1 MSMRDKI
8 EHAIQNQPCTVKEL
22 KQKFGGERGA
32 DRKVM
37 EALDELVR
45 EAVVCQ
51 RQGVFFTVR
60 SGRADKALLCKVVKL
75 GKNFAFV
82 MLEDGTSDIFI
93 PGRFTKGAMPGDD
106 VLVEKFEHPRVEGS
120 DEGTILAILTEKNDL
135 VGTVRRV
142 EGRLRFV
149 PDDCPAITMPLA
161 RDCEGGAK
169 DGDKVAVEIL
179 NRGNRQEDHR
189 VGVAMR
195 FGSSDE
201 AKRCAKA
208 LLYAKDIR
216 TRFPDKVRDEAKKFE
231 GAEVSEKDCEGRMDL
246 RTLPIFTIDSA
257 ETKDIDDAISLTRT
271 SDGGFELGVHI
282 ADVSNYVKPGTELD
296 NEAFSR
302 ATSVY
307 YADQV
312 VPMLPKALSNGICS
326 LNENELRL
334 AFSCLMR
341 LDKDGGLTDY
351 RFVKSII
358 RSRVKGVYSEIN
370 ALLAGTADAEIKAKY
385 ADVIDQL
392 PAMKELYGH
401 RARLRKE
408 RGLMEIEHVQR
419 GHTHDLGLAA
429 LEDRGSVHARQDLDL
444 GGELANVGQPAAVDT
459 HLIGQDPL
467 AHRLL
472 GQSVECS
479 VDLVQAALEFLALTG
494 ELLGD
499 LLLQVLGSDLPL
511 LLAGDLQRLGELT
524 GGGLLDGLVGV
535 RLVSRE
541 GRELRGVLARGLREL
556 LLGLAQRAD
565 ERLGRLQTLGH
576 DLLGRRLRTAGHQ
589 LDGLLGGLGLDHH
602 DRHVVADDAAR
613 DDHVEHGALQLLVVG
628 EGDPLAVDQ
637 RHPGAADRTGERQT
651 GQLGGR
657 RRGVDRQ
664 HVVEVVRGQA
674 HHRDHDLHL
683 VAQTVHEGRAQ
694 RPVDQP
700 AGQDRVGGRA
710 PLAAEERA
718 GDAARGVHPLLDV
731 HGEREEVEVLLRLLG
746 GRGGRQQHG
755 VVVEVG
761 DDAAGRLAGE
771 PAGLEPDL
779 AGAEGPVVQHGGRLV
794 DAFLDVLRLSQVELL
809 VSGGP
814 RLRG

>member
-120 DEGTILAILTEKNDL
+120 DEGAILAILTEKNDL

-216 TRFPDKVRDEAKKFE
+216 TRFPDKVREEAKKFE
-231 GAEVSEKDCEGRMDL
+231 GAEISEKDCEGRMDL
-246 RTLPIFTIDSA
+246 RALPIFTIDSA

-341 LDKDGGLTDY
+341 LDKEGNLTDY

-401 RARLRKE
+401 RARLRRE
-408 RGLMEIEHVQR
+408 RGCMDIESGEVKLILDENGRCIDVKKRTSGESESMIEEFMLLANQCAAHFARVKQIPFVYRVHEEPNAEKLERLHALLQACGINDHFAKDVPTPKELSAILEGVRGTPYEQIVNTGMLRCMSKALYEEKPKGHYGLVLKDYAHFTSPIRRYPDLAIHRIMTDLLKGTEKETMILRYTDFAERASKQSSEREVVAMQIERKAEDCYKAEYARRHLGECYEGTISGVTQR
-419 GHTHDLGLAA
+419 GLFI
-429 LEDRGSVHARQDLDL
+429 ELDN
-444 GGELANVGQPAAVDT
+444 GVEGFVPA
-459 HLIGQDPL
+459 
-467 AHRLL
+467 
-472 GQSVECS
+472 SS
-479 VDLVQAALEFLALTG
+479 LTPSG
-494 ELLGD
+494 T
-499 LLLQVLGSDLPL
+499 S
-511 LLAGDLQRLGELT
+511 LT
-524 GGGLLDGLVGV
+524 EGV
-535 RLVSRE
+535 RLTDPAS
-541 GRELRGVLARGLREL
+541 GKTWS
-556 LLGLAQRAD
+556 LGDKMMITIVRAD
-565 ERLGRLQTLGH
+565 VNLGKI
-576 DLLGRRLRTAGHQ
+576 DFE
-589 LDGLLGGLGLDHH
+589 
-602 DRHVVADDAAR
+602 VAPAAK
-613 DDHVEHGALQLLVVG
+613 A
-628 EGDPLAVDQ
+628 
-637 RHPGAADRTGERQT
+637 
-651 GQLGGR
+651 
-657 RRGVDRQ
+657 
-664 HVVEVVRGQA
+664 
-674 HHRDHDLHL
+674 
-683 VAQTVHEGRAQ
+683 
-694 RPVDQP
+694 
-700 AGQDRVGGRA
+700 
-710 PLAAEERA
+710 
-718 GDAARGVHPLLDV
+718 
-731 HGEREEVEVLLRLLG
+731 
-746 GRGGRQQHG
+746 
-755 VVVEVG
+755 
-761 DDAAGRLAGE
+761 
-771 PAGLEPDL
+771 
-779 AGAEGPVVQHGGRLV
+779 
-794 DAFLDVLRLSQVELL
+794 
-809 VSGGP
+809 
-814 RLRG
+814 

>member
-22 KQKFGGERGA
+22 KLKFGGERGA

-120 DEGTILAILTEKNDL
+120 DEGAILAILTEKNDL

-246 RTLPIFTIDSA
+246 RALPIFTIDSA

-341 LDKDGGLTDY
+341 LDKEGNLTDY

-408 RGLMEIEHVQR
+408 RGCMDIESGEVKLILDENGRCIDVKKRTSGESESMIEEFMLLANQCAAHFARVKQVPFVYRVHEEPNAEKLERLHALLQACGINDHFAKDVPTPKELSAILEGVRGTPYEQIINTGMLRCMSKALYEEKPKGHYGLVLKDYAHFTSPIRRYPDLAIHRIMTDMLKGTEKETMILRYTDFVERASKQSSEREVIAMQIERKAEDCYKAEYARRHLGECYEGTISGVTQR
-419 GHTHDLGLAA
+419 GLFI
-429 LEDRGSVHARQDLDL
+429 ELDN
-444 GGELANVGQPAAVDT
+444 GVEGFVPA
-459 HLIGQDPL
+459 
-467 AHRLL
+467 
-472 GQSVECS
+472 SS
-479 VDLVQAALEFLALTG
+479 LTPSG
-494 ELLGD
+494 T
-499 LLLQVLGSDLPL
+499 S
-511 LLAGDLQRLGELT
+511 LT
-524 GGGLLDGLVGV
+524 EGV
-535 RLVSRE
+535 RLTDPAS
-541 GRELRGVLARGLREL
+541 GKTWS
-556 LLGLAQRAD
+556 LGDKMMITIVRAD
-565 ERLGRLQTLGH
+565 VNLGKI
-576 DLLGRRLRTAGHQ
+576 DFE
-589 LDGLLGGLGLDHH
+589 
-602 DRHVVADDAAR
+602 VAPAAK
-613 DDHVEHGALQLLVVG
+613 A
-628 EGDPLAVDQ
+628 
-637 RHPGAADRTGERQT
+637 
-651 GQLGGR
+651 
-657 RRGVDRQ
+657 
-664 HVVEVVRGQA
+664 
-674 HHRDHDLHL
+674 
-683 VAQTVHEGRAQ
+683 
-694 RPVDQP
+694 
-700 AGQDRVGGRA
+700 
-710 PLAAEERA
+710 
-718 GDAARGVHPLLDV
+718 
-731 HGEREEVEVLLRLLG
+731 
-746 GRGGRQQHG
+746 
-755 VVVEVG
+755 
-761 DDAAGRLAGE
+761 
-771 PAGLEPDL
+771 
-779 AGAEGPVVQHGGRLV
+779 
-794 DAFLDVLRLSQVELL
+794 
-809 VSGGP
+809 
-814 RLRG
+814 

>member
-120 DEGTILAILTEKNDL
+120 DEGAILAILTEKNDL

-246 RTLPIFTIDSA
+246 RALPIFTIDSA

-341 LDKDGGLTDY
+341 LDKEGNLTDY

-408 RGLMEIEHVQR
+408 RGCMDIESGEVKLILDENGRCIDVKKRTSGESESMIEEFMLLANQCAAHFARVKQIPFVYRVHEEPNAEKLERLHALLQACGINDHFAKDVPTPKELSSILEGVRGTPYEQIINTGMLRCMSKALYEEKPKGHYGLVLKDYAHFTSPIRRYPDLAIHRIMTDMLKGTEKETMILRYTDFAERASKQSSEREVIAMQIERKAEDCYKAEYARRHLGECYEGTISGVTQR
-419 GHTHDLGLAA
+419 GLFI
-429 LEDRGSVHARQDLDL
+429 ELDN
-444 GGELANVGQPAAVDT
+444 GVEGFVPA
-459 HLIGQDPL
+459 
-467 AHRLL
+467 
-472 GQSVECS
+472 SS
-479 VDLVQAALEFLALTG
+479 LTPSG
-494 ELLGD
+494 T
-499 LLLQVLGSDLPL
+499 S
-511 LLAGDLQRLGELT
+511 LT
-524 GGGLLDGLVGV
+524 EGV
-535 RLVSRE
+535 RLTDPAS
-541 GRELRGVLARGLREL
+541 GKTWS
-556 LLGLAQRAD
+556 LGDKMMITIVRAD
-565 ERLGRLQTLGH
+565 VNLGKI
-576 DLLGRRLRTAGHQ
+576 DFE
-589 LDGLLGGLGLDHH
+589 
-602 DRHVVADDAAR
+602 VAPAAK
-613 DDHVEHGALQLLVVG
+613 A
-628 EGDPLAVDQ
+628 
-637 RHPGAADRTGERQT
+637 
-651 GQLGGR
+651 
-657 RRGVDRQ
+657 
-664 HVVEVVRGQA
+664 
-674 HHRDHDLHL
+674 
-683 VAQTVHEGRAQ
+683 
-694 RPVDQP
+694 
-700 AGQDRVGGRA
+700 
-710 PLAAEERA
+710 
-718 GDAARGVHPLLDV
+718 
-731 HGEREEVEVLLRLLG
+731 
-746 GRGGRQQHG
+746 
-755 VVVEVG
+755 
-761 DDAAGRLAGE
+761 
-771 PAGLEPDL
+771 
-779 AGAEGPVVQHGGRLV
+779 
-794 DAFLDVLRLSQVELL
+794 
-809 VSGGP
+809 
-814 RLRG
+814 

>member
-120 DEGTILAILTEKNDL
+120 DEGAILAILTEKNDL

-246 RTLPIFTIDSA
+246 RALPIFTIDSA

-341 LDKDGGLTDY
+341 LDKEGNLTDY

-408 RGLMEIEHVQR
+408 RGCMDIESGEVKLILDENGRCIDVKKRTSGESESMIEEFMLLANQCAAHFARVKQIPFVYRVHEEPNAEKLERLHALLQACGINDHFAKDVPTPKELSAILEGVRGTPYEQIINTGMLRCMSKALYEEKPKGHYGLVLKDYAHFTSPIRRYPDLAIHRIMTDMLKGTEKETMILRYTDFAERASKQSSEREVIAMQIERKAEDCYKAEYARRHLGECYEGTISGVTQR
-419 GHTHDLGLAA
+419 GLFI
-429 LEDRGSVHARQDLDL
+429 ELDN
-444 GGELANVGQPAAVDT
+444 GVEGFVPA
-459 HLIGQDPL
+459 
-467 AHRLL
+467 
-472 GQSVECS
+472 SS
-479 VDLVQAALEFLALTG
+479 LTPSG
-494 ELLGD
+494 T
-499 LLLQVLGSDLPL
+499 S
-511 LLAGDLQRLGELT
+511 LT
-524 GGGLLDGLVGV
+524 EGV
-535 RLVSRE
+535 RLSDPAS
-541 GRELRGVLARGLREL
+541 GKTWS
-556 LLGLAQRAD
+556 LGDKMMITIVRAD
-565 ERLGRLQTLGH
+565 VNLGKI
-576 DLLGRRLRTAGHQ
+576 DFE
-589 LDGLLGGLGLDHH
+589 
-602 DRHVVADDAAR
+602 VAPAAK
-613 DDHVEHGALQLLVVG
+613 A
-628 EGDPLAVDQ
+628 
-637 RHPGAADRTGERQT
+637 
-651 GQLGGR
+651 
-657 RRGVDRQ
+657 
-664 HVVEVVRGQA
+664 
-674 HHRDHDLHL
+674 
-683 VAQTVHEGRAQ
+683 
-694 RPVDQP
+694 
-700 AGQDRVGGRA
+700 
-710 PLAAEERA
+710 
-718 GDAARGVHPLLDV
+718 
-731 HGEREEVEVLLRLLG
+731 
-746 GRGGRQQHG
+746 
-755 VVVEVG
+755 
-761 DDAAGRLAGE
+761 
-771 PAGLEPDL
+771 
-779 AGAEGPVVQHGGRLV
+779 
-794 DAFLDVLRLSQVELL
+794 
-809 VSGGP
+809 
-814 RLRG
+814 

>member
-120 DEGTILAILTEKNDL
+120 DEGAILAILTEKNDL

-246 RTLPIFTIDSA
+246 RALPIFTIDSA

-341 LDKDGGLTDY
+341 LDKEGGLTDY

-408 RGLMEIEHVQR
+408 RGCMDIESGEVKLILDENGRCIDVKKRTSGESESMIEEFMLLANQCAAHFARVKQIPFVYRVHEEPNAEKLERLHALLQACGINDHFAKDVPTPKELSAILEGVRGTPYEQIINTGMLRCMSKALYEEKPKGHYGLVLKDYAHFTSPIRRYPDLAIHRIMTDMLKGTEKETMILRYTDFAERASKQSSEREVIAMQIERKAEDCYKAEYARRHLGECYEGTISGVTQR
-419 GHTHDLGLAA
+419 GLFI
-429 LEDRGSVHARQDLDL
+429 ELDN
-444 GGELANVGQPAAVDT
+444 GVEGFVPA
-459 HLIGQDPL
+459 
-467 AHRLL
+467 
-472 GQSVECS
+472 SS
-479 VDLVQAALEFLALTG
+479 LTPSG
-494 ELLGD
+494 T
-499 LLLQVLGSDLPL
+499 S
-511 LLAGDLQRLGELT
+511 LT
-524 GGGLLDGLVGV
+524 EGV
-535 RLVSRE
+535 RLTDPTS
-541 GRELRGVLARGLREL
+541 GKTWS
-556 LLGLAQRAD
+556 LGDKMMITIVHAD
-565 ERLGRLQTLGH
+565 VNLGKI
-576 DLLGRRLRTAGHQ
+576 DFE
-589 LDGLLGGLGLDHH
+589 
-602 DRHVVADDAAR
+602 VAPAAK
-613 DDHVEHGALQLLVVG
+613 A
-628 EGDPLAVDQ
+628 
-637 RHPGAADRTGERQT
+637 
-651 GQLGGR
+651 
-657 RRGVDRQ
+657 
-664 HVVEVVRGQA
+664 
-674 HHRDHDLHL
+674 
-683 VAQTVHEGRAQ
+683 
-694 RPVDQP
+694 
-700 AGQDRVGGRA
+700 
-710 PLAAEERA
+710 
-718 GDAARGVHPLLDV
+718 
-731 HGEREEVEVLLRLLG
+731 
-746 GRGGRQQHG
+746 
-755 VVVEVG
+755 
-761 DDAAGRLAGE
+761 
-771 PAGLEPDL
+771 
-779 AGAEGPVVQHGGRLV
+779 
-794 DAFLDVLRLSQVELL
+794 
-809 VSGGP
+809 
-814 RLRG
+814 

>member
-120 DEGTILAILTEKNDL
+120 DEGAILAILTEKNDL

-179 NRGNRQEDHR
+179 NRGSRQEDHR

-246 RTLPIFTIDSA
+246 RALPIFTIDSA
-257 ETKDIDDAISLTRT
+257 ETKDIDDAVSLTRT

-341 LDKDGGLTDY
+341 LDKEGNLTDY

-408 RGLMEIEHVQR
+408 RGCMDIESGEVKLILDENGRCIDVKKRTSGESESMIEEFMLLANQCAAHFARVKQIPFVYRVHEEPNAEKLERLHALLQACGINDHFAKDVPTPKELSAILEGVRGTPYEQIINTGMLRCMSKALYEEKPKGHYGLVLKDYAHFTSPIRRYPDLAIHRIMTDLLKGTEKETMILRYTDFAERASKQSSEREVIAMQIERKAEDCYKAEYARRHLGECYEGTISGVTQR
-419 GHTHDLGLAA
+419 GLFI
-429 LEDRGSVHARQDLDL
+429 ELDN
-444 GGELANVGQPAAVDT
+444 GVEGFVPA
-459 HLIGQDPL
+459 
-467 AHRLL
+467 
-472 GQSVECS
+472 SS
-479 VDLVQAALEFLALTG
+479 LTPSG
-494 ELLGD
+494 T
-499 LLLQVLGSDLPL
+499 S
-511 LLAGDLQRLGELT
+511 LT
-524 GGGLLDGLVGV
+524 EGV
-535 RLVSRE
+535 RLTDPAS
-541 GRELRGVLARGLREL
+541 GKTWS
-556 LLGLAQRAD
+556 LGDRMMITIVRAD
-565 ERLGRLQTLGH
+565 VNLGKI
-576 DLLGRRLRTAGHQ
+576 DFE
-589 LDGLLGGLGLDHH
+589 
-602 DRHVVADDAAR
+602 VAPAAK
-613 DDHVEHGALQLLVVG
+613 A
-628 EGDPLAVDQ
+628 
-637 RHPGAADRTGERQT
+637 
-651 GQLGGR
+651 
-657 RRGVDRQ
+657 
-664 HVVEVVRGQA
+664 
-674 HHRDHDLHL
+674 
-683 VAQTVHEGRAQ
+683 
-694 RPVDQP
+694 
-700 AGQDRVGGRA
+700 
-710 PLAAEERA
+710 
-718 GDAARGVHPLLDV
+718 
-731 HGEREEVEVLLRLLG
+731 
-746 GRGGRQQHG
+746 
-755 VVVEVG
+755 
-761 DDAAGRLAGE
+761 
-771 PAGLEPDL
+771 
-779 AGAEGPVVQHGGRLV
+779 
-794 DAFLDVLRLSQVELL
+794 
-809 VSGGP
+809 
-814 RLRG
+814 

>member
-120 DEGTILAILTEKNDL
+120 DEGAILAILTEKNDL

-246 RTLPIFTIDSA
+246 RALPIFTIDSA

-341 LDKDGGLTDY
+341 LDKEGNLTDY

-408 RGLMEIEHVQR
+408 RGCMDIESGEVK
-419 GHTHDLGLAA
+419 LI
-429 LEDRGSVHARQDLDL
+429 LDEN
-444 GGELANVGQPAAVDT
+444 GRCIDVKKRTSGESESMIEEFMLLANQCAAHFARVKQIPFVYRV
-459 HLIGQDPL
+459 HEEPNAEKLE
-467 AHRLL
+467 RLH
-472 GQSVECS
+472 
-479 VDLVQAALEFLALTG
+479 A
-494 ELLGD
+494 
-499 LLLQVLGSDLPL
+499 LLQACGINDHFAKDVP
-511 LLAGDLQRLGELT
+511 APKELSAILEGVRGTPYEQIINT
-524 GGGLLDGLVGV
+524 GMLRCMSKALYEEKPKGHYGLV
-535 RLVSRE
+535 LKDYAHFTSPI
-541 GRELRGVLARGLREL
+541 
-556 LLGLAQRAD
+556 
-565 ERLGRLQTLGH
+565 
-576 DLLGRRLRTAGHQ
+576 RRY
-589 LDGLLGGLGLDHH
+589 
-602 DRHVVADDAAR
+602 
-613 DDHVEHGALQLLVVG
+613 
-628 EGDPLAVDQ
+628 
-637 RHPGAADRTGERQT
+637 
-651 GQLGGR
+651 
-657 RRGVDRQ
+657 
-664 HVVEVVRGQA
+664 
-674 HHRDHDLHL
+674 
-683 VAQTVHEGRAQ
+683 
-694 RPVDQP
+694 
-700 AGQDRVGGRA
+700 
-710 PLAAEERA
+710 
-718 GDAARGVHPLLDV
+718 
-731 HGEREEVEVLLRLLG
+731 
-746 GRGGRQQHG
+746 
-755 VVVEVG
+755 
-761 DDAAGRLAGE
+761 
-771 PAGLEPDL
+771 PDL
-779 AGAEGPVVQHGGRLV
+779 AIHRIMTDMLKGTEKETMILRYTDFAERASKQSSEREVIAMQIERKAEDCYKAEYARRHLGECYEGRISGVTQRGL
-794 DAFLDVLRLSQVELL
+794 FIELDNGVEGFVPASSLTPSGTMLTEGIRLSDP
-809 VSGGP
+809 VSGKNWSLGDTMMITIVRADVNLGKIDFEVAP
-814 RLRG
+814 ASAK

>member
-120 DEGTILAILTEKNDL
+120 DEGAILAILTEKNDL

-231 GAEVSEKDCEGRMDL
+231 GAEVSEKDCESRMDL
-246 RTLPIFTIDSA
+246 RALPIFTIDSA

-341 LDKDGGLTDY
+341 LDKEGNLTDY

-408 RGLMEIEHVQR
+408 RGCMDIESGEVKLILDENGRCIDVKKRTSGESESMIEEFMLLANQCAAHFARVKQIPFVYRVHEEPNAEKLERLHALLQACGINDHFAKDVPTPKELSAILEGVRGTPYEQIINTGMLRCMSKALYEEKPKGHYGLVLKDYAHFTSPIRRYPDLAIHRIMTDMLKGTEKETMILRYTDFAERASKQSSEREVIAMQIERKAEDCYKAEYARRHLGECYEGTISGVTQR
-419 GHTHDLGLAA
+419 GLFI
-429 LEDRGSVHARQDLDL
+429 ELDN
-444 GGELANVGQPAAVDT
+444 GVEGFVPA
-459 HLIGQDPL
+459 
-467 AHRLL
+467 
-472 GQSVECS
+472 SS
-479 VDLVQAALEFLALTG
+479 LTPSG
-494 ELLGD
+494 T
-499 LLLQVLGSDLPL
+499 S
-511 LLAGDLQRLGELT
+511 LT
-524 GGGLLDGLVGV
+524 EGV
-535 RLVSRE
+535 RLTDPAS
-541 GRELRGVLARGLREL
+541 GKTWS
-556 LLGLAQRAD
+556 LGDKMMITIVRAD
-565 ERLGRLQTLGH
+565 VNLGKI
-576 DLLGRRLRTAGHQ
+576 DFE
-589 LDGLLGGLGLDHH
+589 
-602 DRHVVADDAAR
+602 VAPAAK
-613 DDHVEHGALQLLVVG
+613 A
-628 EGDPLAVDQ
+628 
-637 RHPGAADRTGERQT
+637 
-651 GQLGGR
+651 
-657 RRGVDRQ
+657 
-664 HVVEVVRGQA
+664 
-674 HHRDHDLHL
+674 
-683 VAQTVHEGRAQ
+683 
-694 RPVDQP
+694 
-700 AGQDRVGGRA
+700 
-710 PLAAEERA
+710 
-718 GDAARGVHPLLDV
+718 
-731 HGEREEVEVLLRLLG
+731 
-746 GRGGRQQHG
+746 
-755 VVVEVG
+755 
-761 DDAAGRLAGE
+761 
-771 PAGLEPDL
+771 
-779 AGAEGPVVQHGGRLV
+779 
-794 DAFLDVLRLSQVELL
+794 
-809 VSGGP
+809 
-814 RLRG
+814 

>member
-1 MSMRDKI
+1 MRDKI

-120 DEGTILAILTEKNDL
+120 DEGAILAILTEKNDL

-231 GAEVSEKDCEGRMDL
+231 DAEVSEKDCEGRMDL
-246 RTLPIFTIDSA
+246 RALPIFTIDSA
-257 ETKDIDDAISLTRT
+257 ETKDIDDAVSLTRT

-341 LDKDGGLTDY
+341 LDKEGNLTDY

-408 RGLMEIEHVQR
+408 RGCMDIESGEVKLILDENGRCIDVKKRTSGESESMIEEFMLLANQCAAHFARVKQIPFVYRVHEEPNAEKLERLHALLQACGINDHFAKDVPTPKELSAILEGVRGTPYEQIINIGMLRCMSKALYEEKPKGHYGLVLKDYAHFTSPIRRYPDLAIHRIMTDMLKGTEKETMILRYTDFAERASKQSSEREVIAMQIERKAEDCYKAEYARRHLGECYEGTISGVTQR
-419 GHTHDLGLAA
+419 GLFI
-429 LEDRGSVHARQDLDL
+429 ELDN
-444 GGELANVGQPAAVDT
+444 GVEGFVPA
-459 HLIGQDPL
+459 
-467 AHRLL
+467 
-472 GQSVECS
+472 SS
-479 VDLVQAALEFLALTG
+479 LTPSG
-494 ELLGD
+494 T
-499 LLLQVLGSDLPL
+499 S
-511 LLAGDLQRLGELT
+511 LT
-524 GGGLLDGLVGV
+524 EGV
-535 RLVSRE
+535 RLTDPAS
-541 GRELRGVLARGLREL
+541 GKTWS
-556 LLGLAQRAD
+556 LGDKMMITIVRAD
-565 ERLGRLQTLGH
+565 VNLGKI
-576 DLLGRRLRTAGHQ
+576 DFE
-589 LDGLLGGLGLDHH
+589 
-602 DRHVVADDAAR
+602 VAPAAK
-613 DDHVEHGALQLLVVG
+613 A
-628 EGDPLAVDQ
+628 
-637 RHPGAADRTGERQT
+637 
-651 GQLGGR
+651 
-657 RRGVDRQ
+657 
-664 HVVEVVRGQA
+664 
-674 HHRDHDLHL
+674 
-683 VAQTVHEGRAQ
+683 
-694 RPVDQP
+694 
-700 AGQDRVGGRA
+700 
-710 PLAAEERA
+710 
-718 GDAARGVHPLLDV
+718 
-731 HGEREEVEVLLRLLG
+731 
-746 GRGGRQQHG
+746 
-755 VVVEVG
+755 
-761 DDAAGRLAGE
+761 
-771 PAGLEPDL
+771 
-779 AGAEGPVVQHGGRLV
+779 
-794 DAFLDVLRLSQVELL
+794 
-809 VSGGP
+809 
-814 RLRG
+814 

>member
-1 MSMRDKI
+1 MRDKI

-120 DEGTILAILTEKNDL
+120 DEGAILAILTEKNDL

-246 RTLPIFTIDSA
+246 RALSIFTIDSA

-341 LDKDGGLTDY
+341 LDKEGNLTDY

-408 RGLMEIEHVQR
+408 RGCMDIESGEVKLILDENGRCIDVKKRTSGESESMIEEFMLLANQCAAHFARVKQIPFVYRVHEEPNAEKLERLHALLQACGINDHFAKDVPTPKELSAILEGVRGTPYEQIINTGMLRCMSKALYEEKPKGHYGLVLKDYAHFTSPIRRYPDLAIHRIMTDMLKGTEKETMILRYTDFAERASKQSSEREVIAMQIERKAEDCYKAEYARRHLGECYEGTISGVTQR
-419 GHTHDLGLAA
+419 GLFI
-429 LEDRGSVHARQDLDL
+429 ELDN
-444 GGELANVGQPAAVDT
+444 GVEGFVPA
-459 HLIGQDPL
+459 
-467 AHRLL
+467 
-472 GQSVECS
+472 SS
-479 VDLVQAALEFLALTG
+479 LTPSG
-494 ELLGD
+494 T
-499 LLLQVLGSDLPL
+499 S
-511 LLAGDLQRLGELT
+511 LT
-524 GGGLLDGLVGV
+524 EGV
-535 RLVSRE
+535 RLTDPAS
-541 GRELRGVLARGLREL
+541 GKTWS
-556 LLGLAQRAD
+556 LGDKMMITIVRAD
-565 ERLGRLQTLGH
+565 VNLGKI
-576 DLLGRRLRTAGHQ
+576 DFE
-589 LDGLLGGLGLDHH
+589 
-602 DRHVVADDAAR
+602 VAPAAK
-613 DDHVEHGALQLLVVG
+613 A
-628 EGDPLAVDQ
+628 
-637 RHPGAADRTGERQT
+637 
-651 GQLGGR
+651 
-657 RRGVDRQ
+657 
-664 HVVEVVRGQA
+664 
-674 HHRDHDLHL
+674 
-683 VAQTVHEGRAQ
+683 
-694 RPVDQP
+694 
-700 AGQDRVGGRA
+700 
-710 PLAAEERA
+710 
-718 GDAARGVHPLLDV
+718 
-731 HGEREEVEVLLRLLG
+731 
-746 GRGGRQQHG
+746 
-755 VVVEVG
+755 
-761 DDAAGRLAGE
+761 
-771 PAGLEPDL
+771 
-779 AGAEGPVVQHGGRLV
+779 
-794 DAFLDVLRLSQVELL
+794 
-809 VSGGP
+809 
-814 RLRG
+814 

>member
-120 DEGTILAILTEKNDL
+120 DEGAILAILTEKNDL

-231 GAEVSEKDCEGRMDL
+231 GAEVSEKDYEGRMDL
-246 RTLPIFTIDSA
+246 RALPIFTIDSA

-282 ADVSNYVKPGTELD
+282 ADVSNYVKPGSELD

-341 LDKDGGLTDY
+341 LDKEGNLTDY

-408 RGLMEIEHVQR
+408 RGCMDIESGEVKLILDENGRCIDVKKRTSGESESMIEEFMLLANQCAAHFARVKQIPFVYRVHEEPNAEKLERLHALLQACGINDHFAKDVPTPKELSAILEGVRGTPYEQIINTGMLRCMSKALYEEKPKGHYGLVLKDYAHFTSPIRRYPDLAIHRIMTDLLKGTEKETMILRYTDFAERASKQSSEREVIAMQIERKAEDCYKAEYARRHLGECYEGTISGVTQR
-419 GHTHDLGLAA
+419 GLFI
-429 LEDRGSVHARQDLDL
+429 ELDN
-444 GGELANVGQPAAVDT
+444 GVEGFVPA
-459 HLIGQDPL
+459 
-467 AHRLL
+467 
-472 GQSVECS
+472 SS
-479 VDLVQAALEFLALTG
+479 LTPSG
-494 ELLGD
+494 T
-499 LLLQVLGSDLPL
+499 S
-511 LLAGDLQRLGELT
+511 LT
-524 GGGLLDGLVGV
+524 EGV
-535 RLVSRE
+535 RLTDPAS
-541 GRELRGVLARGLREL
+541 GKTWS
-556 LLGLAQRAD
+556 LGDKMMITIVRAD
-565 ERLGRLQTLGH
+565 VNLGKI
-576 DLLGRRLRTAGHQ
+576 DFE
-589 LDGLLGGLGLDHH
+589 
-602 DRHVVADDAAR
+602 VAPAAK
-613 DDHVEHGALQLLVVG
+613 A
-628 EGDPLAVDQ
+628 
-637 RHPGAADRTGERQT
+637 
-651 GQLGGR
+651 
-657 RRGVDRQ
+657 
-664 HVVEVVRGQA
+664 
-674 HHRDHDLHL
+674 
-683 VAQTVHEGRAQ
+683 
-694 RPVDQP
+694 
-700 AGQDRVGGRA
+700 
-710 PLAAEERA
+710 
-718 GDAARGVHPLLDV
+718 
-731 HGEREEVEVLLRLLG
+731 
-746 GRGGRQQHG
+746 
-755 VVVEVG
+755 
-761 DDAAGRLAGE
+761 
-771 PAGLEPDL
+771 
-779 AGAEGPVVQHGGRLV
+779 
-794 DAFLDVLRLSQVELL
+794 
-809 VSGGP
+809 
-814 RLRG
+814 

>member
-120 DEGTILAILTEKNDL
+120 DEGAILAILTEKNDL

-246 RTLPIFTIDSA
+246 RALPIFTIDSA

-408 RGLMEIEHVQR
+408 RGCMDIESGEVKLILDENGRCIDVKKRTSGESESMIEEFMLLANQCAAHFARVKQIPFVYRVHEEPNAEKLERLHALLQACGINDHFAKDVPAPKELSAILEGVRGTPYEQIINTGMLRCMSKALYEEKPKGHYGLVLKDYAHFTSPIRRYPDLAIHRIMTDLLKGTEKETMILRYTDFAERASKQSSEREVIAMQIERKAEDCYKAEYARRHLGECYEGTISGVTQR
-419 GHTHDLGLAA
+419 GLFI
-429 LEDRGSVHARQDLDL
+429 ELDN
-444 GGELANVGQPAAVDT
+444 GVEGFVPA
-459 HLIGQDPL
+459 
-467 AHRLL
+467 
-472 GQSVECS
+472 SS
-479 VDLVQAALEFLALTG
+479 LTPSG
-494 ELLGD
+494 T
-499 LLLQVLGSDLPL
+499 S
-511 LLAGDLQRLGELT
+511 LT
-524 GGGLLDGLVGV
+524 EGV
-535 RLVSRE
+535 RLTDPAS
-541 GRELRGVLARGLREL
+541 GKTWS
-556 LLGLAQRAD
+556 LGDKMMITIVRAD
-565 ERLGRLQTLGH
+565 VNLGKI
-576 DLLGRRLRTAGHQ
+576 DFE
-589 LDGLLGGLGLDHH
+589 
-602 DRHVVADDAAR
+602 VAPAAK
-613 DDHVEHGALQLLVVG
+613 A
-628 EGDPLAVDQ
+628 
-637 RHPGAADRTGERQT
+637 
-651 GQLGGR
+651 
-657 RRGVDRQ
+657 
-664 HVVEVVRGQA
+664 
-674 HHRDHDLHL
+674 
-683 VAQTVHEGRAQ
+683 
-694 RPVDQP
+694 
-700 AGQDRVGGRA
+700 
-710 PLAAEERA
+710 
-718 GDAARGVHPLLDV
+718 
-731 HGEREEVEVLLRLLG
+731 
-746 GRGGRQQHG
+746 
-755 VVVEVG
+755 
-761 DDAAGRLAGE
+761 
-771 PAGLEPDL
+771 
-779 AGAEGPVVQHGGRLV
+779 
-794 DAFLDVLRLSQVELL
+794 
-809 VSGGP
+809 
-814 RLRG
+814 

>member
-1 MSMRDKI
+1 M
-8 EHAIQNQPCTVKEL
+8 
-22 KQKFGGERGA
+22 
-32 DRKVM
+32 
-37 EALDELVR
+37 
-45 EAVVCQ
+45 
-51 RQGVFFTVR
+51 R

-93 PGRFTKGAMPGDD
+93 PGRFTRGAMPGDK

-120 DEGTILAILTEKNDL
+120 DEGAILAILTEKNDL

-246 RTLPIFTIDSA
+246 RALPIFTIDSA

-341 LDKDGGLTDY
+341 LDKEGNLTDY

-408 RGLMEIEHVQR
+408 RGCMDIESGEVKLILDENGRCIDVKKRTSGESESMIEEFMLLANQCAAHFARVKQIPFVYRVHEEPNAEKLERLHALLQACGINDHFAKDVPAPKELSAILEGVRGTPYEQIINTGMLRCMSKALYEEKPKGHYGLVLKDYAHFTSPIRRYPDLAIHRIMTDMLKGTEKETMILRYTDFAERASKQSSEREVIAMQIERKAEDCYKAEYARRHLGECYEGTISGVTQR
-419 GHTHDLGLAA
+419 GLFI
-429 LEDRGSVHARQDLDL
+429 ELDN
-444 GGELANVGQPAAVDT
+444 GVEGFVPA
-459 HLIGQDPL
+459 
-467 AHRLL
+467 
-472 GQSVECS
+472 SS
-479 VDLVQAALEFLALTG
+479 LTPSG
-494 ELLGD
+494 T
-499 LLLQVLGSDLPL
+499 S
-511 LLAGDLQRLGELT
+511 LT
-524 GGGLLDGLVGV
+524 EGV
-535 RLVSRE
+535 RLTDPAS
-541 GRELRGVLARGLREL
+541 GKTWS
-556 LLGLAQRAD
+556 LGDKMMITIVRAD
-565 ERLGRLQTLGH
+565 VNLGKI
-576 DLLGRRLRTAGHQ
+576 DFE
-589 LDGLLGGLGLDHH
+589 
-602 DRHVVADDAAR
+602 VAPAAK
-613 DDHVEHGALQLLVVG
+613 A
-628 EGDPLAVDQ
+628 
-637 RHPGAADRTGERQT
+637 
-651 GQLGGR
+651 
-657 RRGVDRQ
+657 
-664 HVVEVVRGQA
+664 
-674 HHRDHDLHL
+674 
-683 VAQTVHEGRAQ
+683 
-694 RPVDQP
+694 
-700 AGQDRVGGRA
+700 
-710 PLAAEERA
+710 
-718 GDAARGVHPLLDV
+718 
-731 HGEREEVEVLLRLLG
+731 
-746 GRGGRQQHG
+746 
-755 VVVEVG
+755 
-761 DDAAGRLAGE
+761 
-771 PAGLEPDL
+771 
-779 AGAEGPVVQHGGRLV
+779 
-794 DAFLDVLRLSQVELL
+794 
-809 VSGGP
+809 
-814 RLRG
+814 

>member
-1 MSMRDKI
+1 MRDKI

-120 DEGTILAILTEKNDL
+120 DEGAILAILTEKNDL

-246 RTLPIFTIDSA
+246 RAVPIFTIDSA

-341 LDKDGGLTDY
+341 LDKEGNLTDY

-408 RGLMEIEHVQR
+408 RGCMDIESGEVKLILDENGRCIDVKKRTSGESESMIEEFMLLANQCAAHFARVKQIPFVYRVHEEPNAEKLERLHALLQACGINDHFAKDVPTPKELSAILEGVRGTPYEQIINTGMLRCMSKALYEEKPKGHYGLVLKDYAHFTSPIRRYPDLAIHRIMTDMLKGTEKETMILRYTDFAERASKQSSEREVIAMQIERKAEDCYKAEYARRHLGECYEGTISGVTQR
-419 GHTHDLGLAA
+419 GLFI
-429 LEDRGSVHARQDLDL
+429 ELDN
-444 GGELANVGQPAAVDT
+444 GVEGFVPA
-459 HLIGQDPL
+459 
-467 AHRLL
+467 
-472 GQSVECS
+472 SS
-479 VDLVQAALEFLALTG
+479 LTPSG
-494 ELLGD
+494 T
-499 LLLQVLGSDLPL
+499 S
-511 LLAGDLQRLGELT
+511 LT
-524 GGGLLDGLVGV
+524 EGV
-535 RLVSRE
+535 RLTDPAS
-541 GRELRGVLARGLREL
+541 GKTWS
-556 LLGLAQRAD
+556 LGDKMMITIVRAD
-565 ERLGRLQTLGH
+565 VNLGKI
-576 DLLGRRLRTAGHQ
+576 DFE
-589 LDGLLGGLGLDHH
+589 
-602 DRHVVADDAAR
+602 VAPAAK
-613 DDHVEHGALQLLVVG
+613 A
-628 EGDPLAVDQ
+628 
-637 RHPGAADRTGERQT
+637 
-651 GQLGGR
+651 
-657 RRGVDRQ
+657 
-664 HVVEVVRGQA
+664 
-674 HHRDHDLHL
+674 
-683 VAQTVHEGRAQ
+683 
-694 RPVDQP
+694 
-700 AGQDRVGGRA
+700 
-710 PLAAEERA
+710 
-718 GDAARGVHPLLDV
+718 
-731 HGEREEVEVLLRLLG
+731 
-746 GRGGRQQHG
+746 
-755 VVVEVG
+755 
-761 DDAAGRLAGE
+761 
-771 PAGLEPDL
+771 
-779 AGAEGPVVQHGGRLV
+779 
-794 DAFLDVLRLSQVELL
+794 
-809 VSGGP
+809 
-814 RLRG
+814 

>member
-341 LDKDGGLTDY
+341 LDKEGNLTDY

-408 RGLMEIEHVQR
+408 RGCMDIESGEVKLILDENGRCIDVKKRTSGESESMIEEFMLLANQCAAHFARVKQIPFVYRVHEEPNAEKLERLHALLQACGINDHFAKDVPTPKELSAILEGVRGTPYEQIINTGMLRCMSKALYEEKPKGHYGLVLKDYAHFTSPIRRYPDLAIHRIMTDMLKGTEKETMILRYTDFAERASKQSSEREVIAMQIERKAEDCYKAEYARRHLGECYEGRISGVTQR
-419 GHTHDLGLAA
+419 GLFI
-429 LEDRGSVHARQDLDL
+429 ELDN
-444 GGELANVGQPAAVDT
+444 GVEGFVPA
-459 HLIGQDPL
+459 
-467 AHRLL
+467 
-472 GQSVECS
+472 SS
-479 VDLVQAALEFLALTG
+479 LTPSG
-494 ELLGD
+494 T
-499 LLLQVLGSDLPL
+499 S
-511 LLAGDLQRLGELT
+511 LT
-524 GGGLLDGLVGV
+524 EGV
-535 RLVSRE
+535 RLTDPAS
-541 GRELRGVLARGLREL
+541 GKTWS
-556 LLGLAQRAD
+556 LGDKMMITIVRAD
-565 ERLGRLQTLGH
+565 VNLGKI
-576 DLLGRRLRTAGHQ
+576 DFE
-589 LDGLLGGLGLDHH
+589 
-602 DRHVVADDAAR
+602 VAPAAK
-613 DDHVEHGALQLLVVG
+613 A
-628 EGDPLAVDQ
+628 
-637 RHPGAADRTGERQT
+637 
-651 GQLGGR
+651 
-657 RRGVDRQ
+657 
-664 HVVEVVRGQA
+664 
-674 HHRDHDLHL
+674 
-683 VAQTVHEGRAQ
+683 
-694 RPVDQP
+694 
-700 AGQDRVGGRA
+700 
-710 PLAAEERA
+710 
-718 GDAARGVHPLLDV
+718 
-731 HGEREEVEVLLRLLG
+731 
-746 GRGGRQQHG
+746 
-755 VVVEVG
+755 
-761 DDAAGRLAGE
+761 
-771 PAGLEPDL
+771 
-779 AGAEGPVVQHGGRLV
+779 
-794 DAFLDVLRLSQVELL
+794 
-809 VSGGP
+809 
-814 RLRG
+814 

>member
-22 KQKFGGERGA
+22 KLKFGGERGA

-37 EALDELVR
+37 EALDELVH
-45 EAVVCQ
+45 EAVICQ

-120 DEGTILAILTEKNDL
+120 DEGAILAILTEKNDL

-231 GAEVSEKDCEGRMDL
+231 GAEVSEKDCQGRMDL
-246 RTLPIFTIDSA
+246 RALPIFTIDSA

-341 LDKDGGLTDY
+341 LDKEGNLTDY

-408 RGLMEIEHVQR
+408 RGCMDIESGEVKLILDENGRCIDVKKRTSGESESMIEEFMLLANQCAAHFARVKQIPFVYRVHEEPNAEKLERLHALLQACGINDHFAKDVPTPKELSAILEGVRGTPYEQIINTGMLRCMSKALYEEKPKGHYGLVLKDYAHFTSPIRRYPDLAIHRIMTDMLKGTEKETMILRYTDFAERASKQSSEREVIAMQIERKAEDCYKAEYARRHLGECYEGTISGVTQR
-419 GHTHDLGLAA
+419 GLFI
-429 LEDRGSVHARQDLDL
+429 ELDN
-444 GGELANVGQPAAVDT
+444 GVEGFVPA
-459 HLIGQDPL
+459 
-467 AHRLL
+467 
-472 GQSVECS
+472 SS
-479 VDLVQAALEFLALTG
+479 LTPSG
-494 ELLGD
+494 T
-499 LLLQVLGSDLPL
+499 S
-511 LLAGDLQRLGELT
+511 LT
-524 GGGLLDGLVGV
+524 EGV
-535 RLVSRE
+535 RLTDPAS
-541 GRELRGVLARGLREL
+541 GKTWS
-556 LLGLAQRAD
+556 LGDKMMITIVRAD
-565 ERLGRLQTLGH
+565 VNLGKI
-576 DLLGRRLRTAGHQ
+576 DFE
-589 LDGLLGGLGLDHH
+589 
-602 DRHVVADDAAR
+602 VAPAAK
-613 DDHVEHGALQLLVVG
+613 A
-628 EGDPLAVDQ
+628 
-637 RHPGAADRTGERQT
+637 
-651 GQLGGR
+651 
-657 RRGVDRQ
+657 
-664 HVVEVVRGQA
+664 
-674 HHRDHDLHL
+674 
-683 VAQTVHEGRAQ
+683 
-694 RPVDQP
+694 
-700 AGQDRVGGRA
+700 
-710 PLAAEERA
+710 
-718 GDAARGVHPLLDV
+718 
-731 HGEREEVEVLLRLLG
+731 
-746 GRGGRQQHG
+746 
-755 VVVEVG
+755 
-761 DDAAGRLAGE
+761 
-771 PAGLEPDL
+771 
-779 AGAEGPVVQHGGRLV
+779 
-794 DAFLDVLRLSQVELL
+794 
-809 VSGGP
+809 
-814 RLRG
+814 

>member
-1 MSMRDKI
+1 MRDKI

-120 DEGTILAILTEKNDL
+120 DEGAILAILTEKNDL

-195 FGSSDE
+195 FGSSDV

-246 RTLPIFTIDSA
+246 RALPIFTIDSA

-341 LDKDGGLTDY
+341 LDKEGNLTDY

-408 RGLMEIEHVQR
+408 RGCMDIESGEVKLILDENGRCIDVKKRTSGESESMIEEFMLLANQCAAHFARVKQIPFVYRVHEEPNAEKLERLHALLQACGINDHFAKDVPTPKELSAILEGVRGTPYEQIINTGMLRCMSKALYEEKPKGHYGLVLKDYAHFTSPIRRYPDLAIHRIMTDMLKGTEKETMILRYTDFAERASKQSSEREVIAMQIERKAEDCYKAEYARRHLGECYEGTISGVTQR
-419 GHTHDLGLAA
+419 GLFI
-429 LEDRGSVHARQDLDL
+429 ELDN
-444 GGELANVGQPAAVDT
+444 GVEGFVPA
-459 HLIGQDPL
+459 
-467 AHRLL
+467 
-472 GQSVECS
+472 SS
-479 VDLVQAALEFLALTG
+479 LTPSG
-494 ELLGD
+494 T
-499 LLLQVLGSDLPL
+499 S
-511 LLAGDLQRLGELT
+511 LT
-524 GGGLLDGLVGV
+524 EGV
-535 RLVSRE
+535 RLTDPAS
-541 GRELRGVLARGLREL
+541 GKTWS
-556 LLGLAQRAD
+556 LGDKMMITIVRAD
-565 ERLGRLQTLGH
+565 VNLGKI
-576 DLLGRRLRTAGHQ
+576 DFE
-589 LDGLLGGLGLDHH
+589 
-602 DRHVVADDAAR
+602 VAPAAK
-613 DDHVEHGALQLLVVG
+613 A
-628 EGDPLAVDQ
+628 
-637 RHPGAADRTGERQT
+637 
-651 GQLGGR
+651 
-657 RRGVDRQ
+657 
-664 HVVEVVRGQA
+664 
-674 HHRDHDLHL
+674 
-683 VAQTVHEGRAQ
+683 
-694 RPVDQP
+694 
-700 AGQDRVGGRA
+700 
-710 PLAAEERA
+710 
-718 GDAARGVHPLLDV
+718 
-731 HGEREEVEVLLRLLG
+731 
-746 GRGGRQQHG
+746 
-755 VVVEVG
+755 
-761 DDAAGRLAGE
+761 
-771 PAGLEPDL
+771 
-779 AGAEGPVVQHGGRLV
+779 
-794 DAFLDVLRLSQVELL
+794 
-809 VSGGP
+809 
-814 RLRG
+814 

>member
-1 MSMRDKI
+1 MAMRDKI
-8 EHAIQNQPCTVKEL
+8 EHAIQNQPCTVKDL
-22 KQKFGGERGA
+22 KSKFGGDRSA

-37 EALDELVR
+37 EAVDQLVHD
-45 EAVVCQ
+45 AVICQ

-93 PGRFTKGAMPGDD
+93 PGRFTKGAMPGDE
-106 VLVEKFEHPRVEGS
+106 VLVEKFEHPRMEGS
-120 DEGTILAILTEKNDL
+120 DEGTILAVLTEKNDL

-216 TRFPDKVRDEAKKFE
+216 TRFPDKVREEAKKFE
-231 GAEVSEKDCEGRMDL
+231 GAEISEKDCEGRMDL
-246 RTLPIFTIDSA
+246 RALPIFTIDSA

-341 LDKDGGLTDY
+341 LDKEGNLTDY

-408 RGLMEIEHVQR
+408 RGCMDIESGEVKLILDENGRCIDVKKRTSGESESMIEEFMLLANQCAAHFARVKQIPFVYRVHEEPNAEKLERLHALLQACGINDHFAKDVPTPKELSAILEGVRGTPYEQIINTGMLRCMSKALYEEKPKGHYGLVLKDYAHFTSPIRRYPDLAIHRIMTDMLKGTEKETMILRYTDFAERASKQSSEREVIAMQIERKAEDCYKAEYARRHLGECYEGTISGVTQR
-419 GHTHDLGLAA
+419 GLFI
-429 LEDRGSVHARQDLDL
+429 ELDN
-444 GGELANVGQPAAVDT
+444 GVEGFVPA
-459 HLIGQDPL
+459 
-467 AHRLL
+467 
-472 GQSVECS
+472 SS
-479 VDLVQAALEFLALTG
+479 LTPSG
-494 ELLGD
+494 T
-499 LLLQVLGSDLPL
+499 S
-511 LLAGDLQRLGELT
+511 LT
-524 GGGLLDGLVGV
+524 EGV
-535 RLVSRE
+535 RLTDPAS
-541 GRELRGVLARGLREL
+541 GKTWS
-556 LLGLAQRAD
+556 LGDKMMITIVRAD
-565 ERLGRLQTLGH
+565 VNLGKI
-576 DLLGRRLRTAGHQ
+576 DFE
-589 LDGLLGGLGLDHH
+589 
-602 DRHVVADDAAR
+602 VAPAAK
-613 DDHVEHGALQLLVVG
+613 A
-628 EGDPLAVDQ
+628 
-637 RHPGAADRTGERQT
+637 
-651 GQLGGR
+651 
-657 RRGVDRQ
+657 
-664 HVVEVVRGQA
+664 
-674 HHRDHDLHL
+674 
-683 VAQTVHEGRAQ
+683 
-694 RPVDQP
+694 
-700 AGQDRVGGRA
+700 
-710 PLAAEERA
+710 
-718 GDAARGVHPLLDV
+718 
-731 HGEREEVEVLLRLLG
+731 
-746 GRGGRQQHG
+746 
-755 VVVEVG
+755 
-761 DDAAGRLAGE
+761 
-771 PAGLEPDL
+771 
-779 AGAEGPVVQHGGRLV
+779 
-794 DAFLDVLRLSQVELL
+794 
-809 VSGGP
+809 
-814 RLRG
+814 

>member
-1 MSMRDKI
+1 MRDKI

-120 DEGTILAILTEKNDL
+120 DEGAILAILTEKNDL

-246 RTLPIFTIDSA
+246 RALPIFTIDSA

-341 LDKDGGLTDY
+341 LDKEGNLTDY

-408 RGLMEIEHVQR
+408 RGCMDIESGEVKLILDENGRCIDVKKRTSGESESMIEEFMLLANQCAAHFARVKQIPFVYRVHEEPNAEKLERLHTLLQACGINDHFAKDVPTPKELSAILEGVRGTPYEQIINTGMLRCMSKALYEEKPKGHYGLVLKDYAHFTSPIRRYPDLAIHRIMTDMLKGTEKETMILRYTDFAERASKQSSEREVIAMQIERKAEDCYKAEYARRHLGECYEGTISGVTQR
-419 GHTHDLGLAA
+419 GLFI
-429 LEDRGSVHARQDLDL
+429 ELDN
-444 GGELANVGQPAAVDT
+444 GVEGFVPA
-459 HLIGQDPL
+459 
-467 AHRLL
+467 
-472 GQSVECS
+472 SS
-479 VDLVQAALEFLALTG
+479 LTPSG
-494 ELLGD
+494 T
-499 LLLQVLGSDLPL
+499 S
-511 LLAGDLQRLGELT
+511 LT
-524 GGGLLDGLVGV
+524 EGV
-535 RLVSRE
+535 RLTDPAS
-541 GRELRGVLARGLREL
+541 GKTWS
-556 LLGLAQRAD
+556 LGDKMMITIVRAD
-565 ERLGRLQTLGH
+565 VNLGKI
-576 DLLGRRLRTAGHQ
+576 DFE
-589 LDGLLGGLGLDHH
+589 
-602 DRHVVADDAAR
+602 VAPAAKN
-613 DDHVEHGALQLLVVG
+613 
-628 EGDPLAVDQ
+628 
-637 RHPGAADRTGERQT
+637 
-651 GQLGGR
+651 
-657 RRGVDRQ
+657 
-664 HVVEVVRGQA
+664 
-674 HHRDHDLHL
+674 
-683 VAQTVHEGRAQ
+683 
-694 RPVDQP
+694 
-700 AGQDRVGGRA
+700 
-710 PLAAEERA
+710 
-718 GDAARGVHPLLDV
+718 
-731 HGEREEVEVLLRLLG
+731 
-746 GRGGRQQHG
+746 
-755 VVVEVG
+755 
-761 DDAAGRLAGE
+761 
-771 PAGLEPDL
+771 
-779 AGAEGPVVQHGGRLV
+779 
-794 DAFLDVLRLSQVELL
+794 
-809 VSGGP
+809 
-814 RLRG
+814 

>member
-120 DEGTILAILTEKNDL
+120 DEGAILAILTEKNDL

-179 NRGNRQEDHR
+179 NRGSRQEDHR

-246 RTLPIFTIDSA
+246 RALPIFTIDSA

-282 ADVSNYVKPGTELD
+282 ADVSNYVNPGTELD

-341 LDKDGGLTDY
+341 LDKEGNLTDY

-401 RARLRKE
+401 RARLRRE
-408 RGLMEIEHVQR
+408 RGCMDIESGEVKLILDENGRCIDVKKRTSGESESMIEEFMLLANQCAAHFARVKQIPFVYRVHEEPNAEKLERLHALLQACGINDHFAKDVPTPKELSAILEGVRGTPYEQIINTGMLRCMSKALYEEKPKGHYGLVLKDYAHFTSPIRRYPDLAIHRIMTDMLKGTEKETMILRYTDFAERASKQSSEREVIAMQIERKAEDCYKAEYARRHLGECYEGTVSGVTQR
-419 GHTHDLGLAA
+419 GLFI
-429 LEDRGSVHARQDLDL
+429 ELDN
-444 GGELANVGQPAAVDT
+444 GVEGFVPA
-459 HLIGQDPL
+459 
-467 AHRLL
+467 
-472 GQSVECS
+472 SS
-479 VDLVQAALEFLALTG
+479 LTPSG
-494 ELLGD
+494 T
-499 LLLQVLGSDLPL
+499 S
-511 LLAGDLQRLGELT
+511 LT
-524 GGGLLDGLVGV
+524 EGV
-535 RLVSRE
+535 RLTDPAS
-541 GRELRGVLARGLREL
+541 GKTWS
-556 LLGLAQRAD
+556 LGDKMMITIVRAD
-565 ERLGRLQTLGH
+565 VNLGKI
-576 DLLGRRLRTAGHQ
+576 DFE
-589 LDGLLGGLGLDHH
+589 
-602 DRHVVADDAAR
+602 VAPAAK
-613 DDHVEHGALQLLVVG
+613 A
-628 EGDPLAVDQ
+628 
-637 RHPGAADRTGERQT
+637 
-651 GQLGGR
+651 
-657 RRGVDRQ
+657 
-664 HVVEVVRGQA
+664 
-674 HHRDHDLHL
+674 
-683 VAQTVHEGRAQ
+683 
-694 RPVDQP
+694 
-700 AGQDRVGGRA
+700 
-710 PLAAEERA
+710 
-718 GDAARGVHPLLDV
+718 
-731 HGEREEVEVLLRLLG
+731 
-746 GRGGRQQHG
+746 
-755 VVVEVG
+755 
-761 DDAAGRLAGE
+761 
-771 PAGLEPDL
+771 
-779 AGAEGPVVQHGGRLV
+779 
-794 DAFLDVLRLSQVELL
+794 
-809 VSGGP
+809 
-814 RLRG
+814 

>member
-1 MSMRDKI
+1 MRDKI

-120 DEGTILAILTEKNDL
+120 DEGAILAILTEKNDL

-246 RTLPIFTIDSA
+246 RALPIFTIDSA

-282 ADVSNYVKPGTELD
+282 ADVSNYVQPGTELD

-341 LDKDGGLTDY
+341 LDKEGNLTDY

-408 RGLMEIEHVQR
+408 RGCMDIESGEVKLILDENGRCIDVKKRTSGESESMIEEFMLLANQCAAHFARVKQIPFVYRVHEEPNAEKLERLHALLQACGINDHFAKDVPTPKELSAILEGVRGTPYEQIINTGMLRCMSKALYEEKPKGHYGLVLKDYAHFTSPIRRYPDLAIHRIMTDMLKGTEKETMILRYTDFAERASKQSSEREVIAMQIERKAEDCYKAEYARRHLGECYEGTISGVTQR
-419 GHTHDLGLAA
+419 GLFI
-429 LEDRGSVHARQDLDL
+429 ELDN
-444 GGELANVGQPAAVDT
+444 GVEGFVPA
-459 HLIGQDPL
+459 
-467 AHRLL
+467 
-472 GQSVECS
+472 SS
-479 VDLVQAALEFLALTG
+479 LTPSG
-494 ELLGD
+494 T
-499 LLLQVLGSDLPL
+499 S
-511 LLAGDLQRLGELT
+511 LT
-524 GGGLLDGLVGV
+524 EGV
-535 RLVSRE
+535 RLTDPAS
-541 GRELRGVLARGLREL
+541 GKTWS
-556 LLGLAQRAD
+556 LGDKMMITIVRAD
-565 ERLGRLQTLGH
+565 VNLGKI
-576 DLLGRRLRTAGHQ
+576 DFE
-589 LDGLLGGLGLDHH
+589 
-602 DRHVVADDAAR
+602 VAPAAK
-613 DDHVEHGALQLLVVG
+613 A
-628 EGDPLAVDQ
+628 
-637 RHPGAADRTGERQT
+637 
-651 GQLGGR
+651 
-657 RRGVDRQ
+657 
-664 HVVEVVRGQA
+664 
-674 HHRDHDLHL
+674 
-683 VAQTVHEGRAQ
+683 
-694 RPVDQP
+694 
-700 AGQDRVGGRA
+700 
-710 PLAAEERA
+710 
-718 GDAARGVHPLLDV
+718 
-731 HGEREEVEVLLRLLG
+731 
-746 GRGGRQQHG
+746 
-755 VVVEVG
+755 
-761 DDAAGRLAGE
+761 
-771 PAGLEPDL
+771 
-779 AGAEGPVVQHGGRLV
+779 
-794 DAFLDVLRLSQVELL
+794 
-809 VSGGP
+809 
-814 RLRG
+814 

>member
-120 DEGTILAILTEKNDL
+120 DEGAILAILTEKNDL

-179 NRGNRQEDHR
+179 NRGSRQEDHR

-246 RTLPIFTIDSA
+246 RALPIFTIDSA

-341 LDKDGGLTDY
+341 LDKEGNLTDY

-401 RARLRKE
+401 RARLRRE
-408 RGLMEIEHVQR
+408 RGCMDIESGEVKLILDENGRCIDVKKRTSGESESMIEEFMLLANQCAAHFARVKQIPFVYRVHEEPNAEKLERLHALLQACGINDHFAKDVPAPKELSAILEGVRGTPYEQIVNTGMLRCMSKALYEEKPKGHYGLVLKDYAHFTSPIRRYPDLAIHRIMTDMLKGIEKETMILRYTDFAERASKQSSEREVIAMQIERKAEDCYKAEYARRHLGECYEGTVSGVTQR
-419 GHTHDLGLAA
+419 GLFI
-429 LEDRGSVHARQDLDL
+429 ELDN
-444 GGELANVGQPAAVDT
+444 GVEGFVPA
-459 HLIGQDPL
+459 
-467 AHRLL
+467 
-472 GQSVECS
+472 SS
-479 VDLVQAALEFLALTG
+479 LTPSG
-494 ELLGD
+494 T
-499 LLLQVLGSDLPL
+499 S
-511 LLAGDLQRLGELT
+511 LT
-524 GGGLLDGLVGV
+524 EGV
-535 RLVSRE
+535 RLTDPAS
-541 GRELRGVLARGLREL
+541 GKTWS
-556 LLGLAQRAD
+556 LGDKMMITIVRAD
-565 ERLGRLQTLGH
+565 VNLGKI
-576 DLLGRRLRTAGHQ
+576 DFE
-589 LDGLLGGLGLDHH
+589 
-602 DRHVVADDAAR
+602 VAPAAK
-613 DDHVEHGALQLLVVG
+613 A
-628 EGDPLAVDQ
+628 
-637 RHPGAADRTGERQT
+637 
-651 GQLGGR
+651 
-657 RRGVDRQ
+657 
-664 HVVEVVRGQA
+664 
-674 HHRDHDLHL
+674 
-683 VAQTVHEGRAQ
+683 
-694 RPVDQP
+694 
-700 AGQDRVGGRA
+700 
-710 PLAAEERA
+710 
-718 GDAARGVHPLLDV
+718 
-731 HGEREEVEVLLRLLG
+731 
-746 GRGGRQQHG
+746 
-755 VVVEVG
+755 
-761 DDAAGRLAGE
+761 
-771 PAGLEPDL
+771 
-779 AGAEGPVVQHGGRLV
+779 
-794 DAFLDVLRLSQVELL
+794 
-809 VSGGP
+809 
-814 RLRG
+814 

>member
-1 MSMRDKI
+1 MRDKI

-120 DEGTILAILTEKNDL
+120 DEGAILAILTEKNDL

-246 RTLPIFTIDSA
+246 RALPIFTIDSA

-341 LDKDGGLTDY
+341 LDKEGNLTDY

-408 RGLMEIEHVQR
+408 RGCMDIESGEVKLVLDENGRCIDVKKRTSGESESMIEEFMLLANQCAAHFARVKQIPFVYRVHEEPNAEKLERLHTLLQACGINDHFAKDVPAPKELSAILEGVRGTPYEQIINTGMLRCMSKALYEEKPKGHYGLVLKDYAHFTSPIRRYPDLAIHRIMTDMLKGTEKETMILRYTDFAERASKQSSEREVIAMQIERKAEDCYKAEYARRHLGECYEGTISGVTQR
-419 GHTHDLGLAA
+419 GLFI
-429 LEDRGSVHARQDLDL
+429 ELDN
-444 GGELANVGQPAAVDT
+444 GVEGFVPA
-459 HLIGQDPL
+459 
-467 AHRLL
+467 
-472 GQSVECS
+472 SS
-479 VDLVQAALEFLALTG
+479 LTPSG
-494 ELLGD
+494 T
-499 LLLQVLGSDLPL
+499 S
-511 LLAGDLQRLGELT
+511 LT
-524 GGGLLDGLVGV
+524 EGV
-535 RLVSRE
+535 RLTDPAS
-541 GRELRGVLARGLREL
+541 GKTWS
-556 LLGLAQRAD
+556 LGDKMMITIVRAD
-565 ERLGRLQTLGH
+565 VNLGKI
-576 DLLGRRLRTAGHQ
+576 DFE
-589 LDGLLGGLGLDHH
+589 
-602 DRHVVADDAAR
+602 VAPAAK
-613 DDHVEHGALQLLVVG
+613 A
-628 EGDPLAVDQ
+628 
-637 RHPGAADRTGERQT
+637 
-651 GQLGGR
+651 
-657 RRGVDRQ
+657 
-664 HVVEVVRGQA
+664 
-674 HHRDHDLHL
+674 
-683 VAQTVHEGRAQ
+683 
-694 RPVDQP
+694 
-700 AGQDRVGGRA
+700 
-710 PLAAEERA
+710 
-718 GDAARGVHPLLDV
+718 
-731 HGEREEVEVLLRLLG
+731 
-746 GRGGRQQHG
+746 
-755 VVVEVG
+755 
-761 DDAAGRLAGE
+761 
-771 PAGLEPDL
+771 
-779 AGAEGPVVQHGGRLV
+779 
-794 DAFLDVLRLSQVELL
+794 
-809 VSGGP
+809 
-814 RLRG
+814 

>member
-120 DEGTILAILTEKNDL
+120 DECAILAILTEKNDL

-246 RTLPIFTIDSA
+246 RALPIFTIDSA

-341 LDKDGGLTDY
+341 LDKEGNLTDY

-408 RGLMEIEHVQR
+408 RGCMDIESGEVKLILDENGRCIDVKKRTSGESESMIEEFMLLANQCAAHFARVKQIPFVYRVHEEPNAEKLERLHALLQACGINDHFAKDVPTPKELSAILEGVRGTPYEQIINTGMLRCMSKALYEEKPKGHYGLVLKDYAHFTSPIRRYPDLAIHRIMTDLLKGTEKETMILRYTDFAERASKQSSEREVIAMQIERKAEDCYKAEYARRHLGECYEGTISGVTQR
-419 GHTHDLGLAA
+419 GLFI
-429 LEDRGSVHARQDLDL
+429 ELDN
-444 GGELANVGQPAAVDT
+444 GVEGFVPA
-459 HLIGQDPL
+459 
-467 AHRLL
+467 
-472 GQSVECS
+472 SS
-479 VDLVQAALEFLALTG
+479 LTPSG
-494 ELLGD
+494 T
-499 LLLQVLGSDLPL
+499 S
-511 LLAGDLQRLGELT
+511 LT
-524 GGGLLDGLVGV
+524 EGV
-535 RLVSRE
+535 RLTDPAS
-541 GRELRGVLARGLREL
+541 GKTWS
-556 LLGLAQRAD
+556 LGDKMMITIVRAD
-565 ERLGRLQTLGH
+565 VNLGKI
-576 DLLGRRLRTAGHQ
+576 DFE
-589 LDGLLGGLGLDHH
+589 
-602 DRHVVADDAAR
+602 VAPAAK
-613 DDHVEHGALQLLVVG
+613 A
-628 EGDPLAVDQ
+628 
-637 RHPGAADRTGERQT
+637 
-651 GQLGGR
+651 
-657 RRGVDRQ
+657 
-664 HVVEVVRGQA
+664 
-674 HHRDHDLHL
+674 
-683 VAQTVHEGRAQ
+683 
-694 RPVDQP
+694 
-700 AGQDRVGGRA
+700 
-710 PLAAEERA
+710 
-718 GDAARGVHPLLDV
+718 
-731 HGEREEVEVLLRLLG
+731 
-746 GRGGRQQHG
+746 
-755 VVVEVG
+755 
-761 DDAAGRLAGE
+761 
-771 PAGLEPDL
+771 
-779 AGAEGPVVQHGGRLV
+779 
-794 DAFLDVLRLSQVELL
+794 
-809 VSGGP
+809 
-814 RLRG
+814 

>member
-120 DEGTILAILTEKNDL
+120 DEGAILAILTEKNDL

-246 RTLPIFTIDSA
+246 RALPIFTIDSA

-341 LDKDGGLTDY
+341 LDKEGNLTDY

-408 RGLMEIEHVQR
+408 RGCMDIESGEVKLILDENGRCIDVKKRTSGESESMIEEFMLLANQCAAHFARVKQIPFVYRVHEEPNAEKLERLHALLQACGINDHFAKDVPTPKELSAILEGVRGTPYEQIINTGMLRCMSKALYEEKPKGHYGLVLKDYAHFTSPIRRYPDLAIHRIMTDMLKGTEKEIMILRYTDFAERASKQSSEREVIAMQIERKAEDCYKAEYARRHLGECYEGTISGVTQR
-419 GHTHDLGLAA
+419 GLFI
-429 LEDRGSVHARQDLDL
+429 ELDN
-444 GGELANVGQPAAVDT
+444 GVEGFVPA
-459 HLIGQDPL
+459 
-467 AHRLL
+467 
-472 GQSVECS
+472 SS
-479 VDLVQAALEFLALTG
+479 LTPSG
-494 ELLGD
+494 T
-499 LLLQVLGSDLPL
+499 S
-511 LLAGDLQRLGELT
+511 LT
-524 GGGLLDGLVGV
+524 EGV
-535 RLVSRE
+535 RLTDPAS
-541 GRELRGVLARGLREL
+541 GKTWS
-556 LLGLAQRAD
+556 LGDKMMITIVRAD
-565 ERLGRLQTLGH
+565 VNLGKI
-576 DLLGRRLRTAGHQ
+576 DFE
-589 LDGLLGGLGLDHH
+589 
-602 DRHVVADDAAR
+602 VAPAAK
-613 DDHVEHGALQLLVVG
+613 A
-628 EGDPLAVDQ
+628 
-637 RHPGAADRTGERQT
+637 
-651 GQLGGR
+651 
-657 RRGVDRQ
+657 
-664 HVVEVVRGQA
+664 
-674 HHRDHDLHL
+674 
-683 VAQTVHEGRAQ
+683 
-694 RPVDQP
+694 
-700 AGQDRVGGRA
+700 
-710 PLAAEERA
+710 
-718 GDAARGVHPLLDV
+718 
-731 HGEREEVEVLLRLLG
+731 
-746 GRGGRQQHG
+746 
-755 VVVEVG
+755 
-761 DDAAGRLAGE
+761 
-771 PAGLEPDL
+771 
-779 AGAEGPVVQHGGRLV
+779 
-794 DAFLDVLRLSQVELL
+794 
-809 VSGGP
+809 
-814 RLRG
+814 

>member
-1 MSMRDKI
+1 MRDKI

-120 DEGTILAILTEKNDL
+120 DEGAILAVLTEKNDL

-179 NRGNRQEDHR
+179 NRGSRQEDHR

-246 RTLPIFTIDSA
+246 RALPIFTIDSA

-341 LDKDGGLTDY
+341 LDKEGNLTDY

-408 RGLMEIEHVQR
+408 RGCMDIESGEVKLILDENGRCIDVKKRTSGESESMIEEFMLLANQCAAHFARVKQIPFVYRVHEEPNAEKLERLHTLLQACGINDHFAKDVPTPKELSAILEGVRGTPYEQIINTGMLRCMSKALYEEKPKGHYGLVLKDYAHFTSPIRRYPDLAIHRIMTDLLKGTEKETMILRYTDFAERASKQSSEREVIAMQIERKAEDCYKAEYARRHLGECYEGTISGVTQR
-419 GHTHDLGLAA
+419 GLFI
-429 LEDRGSVHARQDLDL
+429 ELDN
-444 GGELANVGQPAAVDT
+444 GVEGFVPA
-459 HLIGQDPL
+459 
-467 AHRLL
+467 
-472 GQSVECS
+472 SS
-479 VDLVQAALEFLALTG
+479 LTPSG
-494 ELLGD
+494 T
-499 LLLQVLGSDLPL
+499 S
-511 LLAGDLQRLGELT
+511 LT
-524 GGGLLDGLVGV
+524 EGV
-535 RLVSRE
+535 RLTDPAS
-541 GRELRGVLARGLREL
+541 GKTWS
-556 LLGLAQRAD
+556 LGDKMMITIVRAD
-565 ERLGRLQTLGH
+565 VNLGKI
-576 DLLGRRLRTAGHQ
+576 DFE
-589 LDGLLGGLGLDHH
+589 
-602 DRHVVADDAAR
+602 VAPAAK
-613 DDHVEHGALQLLVVG
+613 A
-628 EGDPLAVDQ
+628 
-637 RHPGAADRTGERQT
+637 
-651 GQLGGR
+651 
-657 RRGVDRQ
+657 
-664 HVVEVVRGQA
+664 
-674 HHRDHDLHL
+674 
-683 VAQTVHEGRAQ
+683 
-694 RPVDQP
+694 
-700 AGQDRVGGRA
+700 
-710 PLAAEERA
+710 
-718 GDAARGVHPLLDV
+718 
-731 HGEREEVEVLLRLLG
+731 
-746 GRGGRQQHG
+746 
-755 VVVEVG
+755 
-761 DDAAGRLAGE
+761 
-771 PAGLEPDL
+771 
-779 AGAEGPVVQHGGRLV
+779 
-794 DAFLDVLRLSQVELL
+794 
-809 VSGGP
+809 
-814 RLRG
+814 

>member
-1 MSMRDKI
+1 MRDKI

-120 DEGTILAILTEKNDL
+120 DEGAILAILTEKNDL

-231 GAEVSEKDCEGRMDL
+231 DAEVSEKDCEGRMDL
-246 RTLPIFTIDSA
+246 RALPIFTIDSA

-341 LDKDGGLTDY
+341 LDKEGNLTDY

-408 RGLMEIEHVQR
+408 RGCMDIESGEVKLILDENGRCIDVKKRTSGESESMIEEFMLLANQCAAHFARVKQIPFVYRVHEEPNAEKLERLHALLQACGINDHFAKDVPTPKELSAILEGVRGTPYEQIINTGMLRCMSKALYEEKPKGHYGLVLKDYAHFTSPIRRYPDLAIHRIMTDMLKGTEKETMILRYTDFAERASKQSSEREVIAMQIERKAEDCYKAEYARRHLGECYEGTISGVTQR
-419 GHTHDLGLAA
+419 GLFI
-429 LEDRGSVHARQDLDL
+429 ELDN
-444 GGELANVGQPAAVDT
+444 GVEGFVPA
-459 HLIGQDPL
+459 
-467 AHRLL
+467 
-472 GQSVECS
+472 SS
-479 VDLVQAALEFLALTG
+479 LTPSG
-494 ELLGD
+494 T
-499 LLLQVLGSDLPL
+499 S
-511 LLAGDLQRLGELT
+511 LT
-524 GGGLLDGLVGV
+524 EGV
-535 RLVSRE
+535 RLTDPAS
-541 GRELRGVLARGLREL
+541 GKTWS
-556 LLGLAQRAD
+556 LGDKMMITIVRAD
-565 ERLGRLQTLGH
+565 VNLGKI
-576 DLLGRRLRTAGHQ
+576 DFE
-589 LDGLLGGLGLDHH
+589 
-602 DRHVVADDAAR
+602 VAPAAK
-613 DDHVEHGALQLLVVG
+613 A
-628 EGDPLAVDQ
+628 
-637 RHPGAADRTGERQT
+637 
-651 GQLGGR
+651 
-657 RRGVDRQ
+657 
-664 HVVEVVRGQA
+664 
-674 HHRDHDLHL
+674 
-683 VAQTVHEGRAQ
+683 
-694 RPVDQP
+694 
-700 AGQDRVGGRA
+700 
-710 PLAAEERA
+710 
-718 GDAARGVHPLLDV
+718 
-731 HGEREEVEVLLRLLG
+731 
-746 GRGGRQQHG
+746 
-755 VVVEVG
+755 
-761 DDAAGRLAGE
+761 
-771 PAGLEPDL
+771 
-779 AGAEGPVVQHGGRLV
+779 
-794 DAFLDVLRLSQVELL
+794 
-809 VSGGP
+809 
-814 RLRG
+814 

>member
-1 MSMRDKI
+1 MRDKI

-93 PGRFTKGAMPGDD
+93 PGRFTKGAMPGDE
-106 VLVEKFEHPRVEGS
+106 VLVEKFEHPRMEGS

-216 TRFPDKVRDEAKKFE
+216 TRFPDKVREEAKKFE
-231 GAEVSEKDCEGRMDL
+231 GAEISEKDCEGRMDL
-246 RTLPIFTIDSA
+246 RALPIFTIDSA
-257 ETKDIDDAISLTRT
+257 ETKDIDDAVSLTRT

-326 LNENELRL
+326 LNANELRL

-341 LDKDGGLTDY
+341 LDKDGNLTDY

-358 RSRVKGVYSEIN
+358 RSRVKGVYAEIN

-408 RGLMEIEHVQR
+408 RGCMDIESGEVKLILDENGRCIDVKKRTSGESESMIEEFMLLANQCAAHFARVKQIPFVYRVHEEPNAEKLERLHALLQACGINDHFAKEVPTPKELSAILEGVRGTPYEQIINTGMLRCMSKALYEEKPKGHYGLVLKDYAHFTSPIRRYPDLAIHRIMTDLLKGTEKETMILRYTDFAERASKQSSEREVVAMQIERKAEDCYKAEYARRHLGECYEGTISGVTQR
-419 GHTHDLGLAA
+419 GLFI
-429 LEDRGSVHARQDLDL
+429 ELDN
-444 GGELANVGQPAAVDT
+444 GVEGFVPA
-459 HLIGQDPL
+459 
-467 AHRLL
+467 
-472 GQSVECS
+472 SS
-479 VDLVQAALEFLALTG
+479 LTPSG
-494 ELLGD
+494 T
-499 LLLQVLGSDLPL
+499 S
-511 LLAGDLQRLGELT
+511 LT
-524 GGGLLDGLVGV
+524 EGV
-535 RLVSRE
+535 RLTDPAS
-541 GRELRGVLARGLREL
+541 GKSWS
-556 LLGLAQRAD
+556 LGDKMMITIVRAD
-565 ERLGRLQTLGH
+565 VNLGKI
-576 DLLGRRLRTAGHQ
+576 DFE
-589 LDGLLGGLGLDHH
+589 
-602 DRHVVADDAAR
+602 VAPAAKN
-613 DDHVEHGALQLLVVG
+613 
-628 EGDPLAVDQ
+628 
-637 RHPGAADRTGERQT
+637 
-651 GQLGGR
+651 
-657 RRGVDRQ
+657 
-664 HVVEVVRGQA
+664 
-674 HHRDHDLHL
+674 
-683 VAQTVHEGRAQ
+683 
-694 RPVDQP
+694 
-700 AGQDRVGGRA
+700 
-710 PLAAEERA
+710 
-718 GDAARGVHPLLDV
+718 
-731 HGEREEVEVLLRLLG
+731 
-746 GRGGRQQHG
+746 
-755 VVVEVG
+755 
-761 DDAAGRLAGE
+761 
-771 PAGLEPDL
+771 
-779 AGAEGPVVQHGGRLV
+779 
-794 DAFLDVLRLSQVELL
+794 
-809 VSGGP
+809 
-814 RLRG
+814 